1 MSDRDLDRGQPPEH
15 HDQNHDGRDDRVA
28 RMYDGLNELDRWLVD
43 RMRTGLA
50 DPALARFETWDALA
64 SRLVDA
70 RAGSLANRVRRL
82 SGVVGAS
89 SDWHERVLDEIGQL
103 HLLSQAGRRLG
114 TLPDP
119 LADRVATTIGWQVRQ
134 QDVLAGVPDTDDW
147 IVCGRSDTREDR
159 IEVRRFWLRGATSNR
174 WALVLSFAAY
184 RQSLDTSIAVGSSFR
199 ADLHRYPGEALRALI
214 GDRYGEPEA
223 CASPEPRSV
232 AGACDEIGSMLALE
246 PWLDRVP
253 AVVRASPTRSS
264 GRWAL
269 TDDTGTLLL
278 RDAIDDGREVP
289 GLDVL
294 LAVSAGGPVDLTVEW
309 TPSGIV
315 PLTIHRPT
323 HSIDIGPRAE
333 PSFVGAA

>member
-1 MSDRDLDRGQPPEH
+1 
-15 HDQNHDGRDDRVA
+15 
-28 RMYDGLNELDRWLVD
+28 
-43 RMRTGLA
+43 
-50 DPALARFETWDALA
+50 
-64 SRLVDA
+64 
-70 RAGSLANRVRRL
+70 
-82 SGVVGAS
+82 
-89 SDWHERVLDEIGQL
+89 
-103 HLLSQAGRRLG
+103 
-114 TLPDP
+114 
-119 LADRVATTIGWQVRQ
+119 
-134 QDVLAGVPDTDDW
+134 
-147 IVCGRSDTREDR
+147 
-159 IEVRRFWLRGATSNR
+159 
-174 WALVLSFAAY
+174 VLSFAAY

-214 GDRYGEPEA
+214 GDRYGEPDA

-253 AVVRASPTRSS
+253 TVVRASPTRSS

-278 RDAIDDGREVP
+278 RDAIDDGRPVP

-294 LAVSAGGPVDLTVEW
+294 LAVSASGPIDLTVEW
-309 TPSGIV
+309 TPSGLV

-333 PSFVGAA
+333 ASFVGAA